1 MSERP
6 FAILVA
12 GELNPDAIVV
22 GPDLTPEFG
31 QVETLATDGTLTIGS
46 SGAIFAC
53 GAARLGL
60 ATTYVGVVGDDAGGR
75 FVLSELE
82 RRGVDTAAC
91 RVEEGRA
98 TGLTVVISRGEDR
111 AILTAV
117 GVMDALAADDVTDRV
132 LAGVEHLHVTSPAL
146 QPRLRAGLPDLF
158 ARAHAAGLT
167 TSLDPGWDP
176 AGEWDAALGDAL
188 AATDVLFPNAAE
200 ACRIAG
206 TGDPE
211 AALDELAARVPTVV
225 VKLGA
230 DGAIAADPRGRAR
243 AAVPALDSADHL
255 GAGPGIGLAD
265 SAGQGSASAFPAAPV
280 DTTGAGDSFAA
291 GFLRAARAGLSLEE
305 RLRVAVACGS
315 LSTTAL
321 GGVAAQPTWPEAAAA
336 AAVTTTEGSPA

>member
-1 MSERP
+1 MTATGARP

-31 QVETLATDGTLTIGS
+31 QVETLAQDGTLTIGS

-60 ATTYVGVVGDDAGGR
+60 ATAYVGAVGDDAGGR
-75 FVLSELE
+75 FVLSELG
-82 RRGVDTAAC
+82 RRGVDTGAC
-91 RVEEGRA
+91 RVEEGRP

-117 GVMDALAADDVTDRV
+117 GAMDALDAADVSDDL
-132 LAGVEHLHVTSPAL
+132 LARAEHLHVTSPSL

-158 ARAHAAGLT
+158 ARARAAGLT

-188 AATDVLFPNAAE
+188 AATDVFLPNAAE
-200 ACRIAG
+200 AARI
-206 TGDPE
+206 TGAEDPE
-211 AALDELAARVPTVV
+211 EALAALAARVPTVAI
-225 VKLGA
+225 KLGA
-230 DGAIAADPRGRAR
+230 EGAIAAAGEERVR
-243 AAVPALDSADHL
+243 AAVPS
-255 GAGPGIGLAD
+255 GPRSTSVTDELTQVDRTRG
-265 SAGQGSASAFPAAPV
+265 PV

-291 GFLRAARAGLSLEE
+291 GFLRARRDGLPLADQ
-305 RLRVAVACGS
+305 LRVAVACGS
-315 LSTTAL
+315 LSTRAL
-321 GGVAAQPTWPEAAAA
+321 GGVAAQPTWEEAAALA
-336 AAVTTTEGSPA
+336 GLTDSANANATEGSPA

>member
-1 MSERP
+1 MTARP

-12 GELNPDAIVV
+12 GELNPDAIVI

-31 QVETLATDGTLTIGS
+31 QVETLAADGTLTIGS

-60 ATTYVGVVGDDAGGR
+60 ATAYVGVVGDDAGGR
-75 FVLSELE
+75 FILAELE
-82 RRGVDTAAC
+82 RRDVDTAAC

-98 TGLTVVISRGEDR
+98 TGLSVVISRGEDR

-117 GVMDALAADDVTDRV
+117 GAMDALAAEDVTDAI
-132 LAGVEHLHVTSPAL
+132 LAGADHLHVSSPAL
-146 QPRLRAGLPDLF
+146 QPRLRAGLAELF
-158 ARAHAAGLT
+158 TRAHDAGLT

-176 AGEWDAALGDAL
+176 AGEWDTALGDAL
-188 AATDVLFPNAAE
+188 TVTDVFFPNAAE

-206 TGDPE
+206 TGDPK
-211 AALDELAARVPTVV
+211 AALDTLAARVPTVV

-230 DGAIAADPRGRAR
+230 EGAIAADPTGRAR
-243 AAVPALDSADHL
+243 AEVPAL
-255 GAGPGIGLAD
+255 
-265 SAGQGSASAFPAAPV
+265 ASVGVAV

-291 GFLRAARAGLSLEE
+291 GFLRAERAGLPLEE

-315 LSTTAL
+315 LSTRAL
-321 GGVAAQPTWPEAAAA
+321 GGVAAQPTWPEAAAV

>member
-1 MSERP
+1 MSTRP

-60 ATTYVGVVGDDAGGR
+60 VTAYVGVVGDDAGGR
-75 FVLSELE
+75 FILTELE
-82 RRGVDTAAC
+82 RRGVDTASC

-98 TGLTVVISRGEDR
+98 TGLSVVISRGEDR

-117 GVMDALAADDVTDRV
+117 GAMDALAAEDVTDAI
-132 LAGVEHLHVTSPAL
+132 LAGAEHLHVSSPAL
-146 QPRLRAGLPDLF
+146 QPRLRAGLADLF
-158 ARAHAAGLT
+158 TRAHGAGLT

-176 AGEWDAALGDAL
+176 TGEWDTALGDAL
-188 AATDVLFPNAAE
+188 TATDVFFPNAAE

-206 TGDPE
+206 ADDPR
-211 AALDELAARVPTVV
+211 AALDLLAARVATVV

-230 DGAIAADPRGRAR
+230 QGAIAADPTGRAR
-243 AAVPALDSADHL
+243 AEVPASTPTDVAARL
-255 GAGPGIGLAD
+255 GAA
-265 SAGQGSASAFPAAPV
+265 PAIDAAAPPAPPV

-291 GFLRAARAGLSLEE
+291 GFLRAERAGLPLEE

-315 LSTTAL
+315 LSTRAL

>member
-1 MSERP
+1 MSARP

-22 GPDLTPEFG
+22 GPELTPEFG
-31 QVETLATDGTLTIGS
+31 QVETLAADGTLTIGS

-53 GAARLGL
+53 GCARLGL
-60 ATTYVGVVGDDAGGR
+60 ATSYVGTVGDDAGGR
-75 FVLSELE
+75 FVLTELT

-91 RVEEGRA
+91 RFEEGRP

-117 GVMDALAADDVTDRV
+117 GAMDALDAADVTDAI
-132 LAGVEHLHVTSPAL
+132 LATAGHLHVSSPAL

-158 ARAHAAGLT
+158 ARAHDAGLT

-176 AGEWDAALGDAL
+176 AGEWDAALGEALDAV
-188 AATDVLFPNAAE
+188 DILFPNAAE

-206 TGDPE
+206 TEDPE
-211 AALDELAARVPTVV
+211 AALDALAERVPTVA

-230 DGAIAADPRGRAR
+230 EGAIAADPTGRAR
-243 AAVPALDSADHL
+243 AATPVIDRAD
-255 GAGPGIGLAD
+255 AN
-265 SAGQGSASAFPAAPV
+265 PAANAAPAATTPV

-291 GFLRAARAGLSLEE
+291 GFLRARRDGLPLADQ
-305 RLRVAVACGS
+305 LRVAVACGS
-315 LSTTAL
+315 LSTRAL
-321 GGVAAQPTWPEAAAA
+321 GGVAAQPTWQEAAAA
-336 AAVTTTEGSPA
+336 AVVTTTEGSPA

>member
-1 MSERP
+1 MTDRP

-31 QVETLATDGTLTIGS
+31 QVETLAADGTLTIGS

-60 ATTYVGVVGDDAGGR
+60 PTTYVGVVGDDAGGR
-75 FVLSELE
+75 FVLTELE
-82 RRGVDTAAC
+82 RRGVDTTAC
-91 RVEEGRA
+91 RVEEGRP

-117 GVMDALAADDVTDRV
+117 GAMDALAAADVTDAI
-132 LAGVEHLHVTSPAL
+132 LATAEHLHVTSPAL

-188 AATDVLFPNAAE
+188 AATDVFFPNAAE
-200 ACRIAG
+200 GCRIAG
-206 TGDPE
+206 TEDPE
-211 AALDELAARVPTVV
+211 AALDALAARVPTVV

-230 DGAIAADPRGRAR
+230 DGAIAADPTGRAH
-243 AAVPALDSADHL
+243 AAAPAL
-255 GAGPGIGLAD
+255 
-265 SAGQGSASAFPAAPV
+265 APV

-291 GFLRAARAGLSLEE
+291 GFLRATRAGLSLDE

-315 LSTTAL
+315 LSTGAL

>member
-1 MSERP
+1 MSDRP

-31 QVETLATDGTLTIGS
+31 QVETLAADGTLTIGS

-60 ATTYVGVVGDDAGGR
+60 ATAYVGVVGDDAGGR
-75 FVLSELE
+75 FVLAELE
-82 RRGVDTAAC
+82 RRAVDTSAC
-91 RVEEGRA
+91 RIEEGRA

-117 GVMDALAADDVTDRV
+117 GAMDALAAEDVSDAL
-132 LAGVEHLHVTSPAL
+132 LARAEHLHVTSPAL

-158 ARAHAAGLT
+158 ARARAAGLT

-176 AGEWDAALGDAL
+176 AGEWDAALGEAL
-188 AATDVLFPNAAE
+188 AATDVFFPNAAE
-200 ACRIAG
+200 AARI
-206 TGDPE
+206 TGEDDPE
-211 AALDELAARVPTVV
+211 AALETLAGRVPTVAL
-225 VKLGA
+225 KLGA
-230 DGAIAADPRGRAR
+230 EGAIAAVGPERAR
-243 AAVPALDSADHL
+243 AAAPRT
-255 GAGPGIGLAD
+255 
-265 SAGQGSASAFPAAPV
+265 APV

-291 GFLRAARAGLSLEE
+291 GFLRATREGLSPAE

-315 LSTTAL
+315 LSTRAL
-321 GGVAAQPTWPEAAAA
+321 GGVAAQPTWPEVIGTSAS
-336 AAVTTTEGSPA
+336 TTANATEGSTA

>member
-31 QVETLATDGTLTIGS
+31 QVETLAQDGTLTIGS

-53 GAARLGL
+53 GCARLGL
-60 ATTYVGVVGDDAGGR
+60 ATSYVGAVGDDAGGR
-75 FVLSELE
+75 FVLDELG
-82 RRGVDTAAC
+82 RRRIDTTGC

-117 GVMDALAADDVTDRV
+117 GAMDALGAEDVTDAT
-132 LAGVEHLHVTSPAL
+132 LAGAEHLHVTSPAL

-158 ARAHAAGLT
+158 SRAHAAGLT

-176 AGEWDAALGDAL
+176 AGEWDAALADAL
-188 AATDVLFPNAAE
+188 EEVDVFFPNAAE
-200 ACRIAG
+200 AARIAG

-211 AALDELAARVPTVV
+211 AALDALAARVPTVV

-230 DGAIAADPRGRAR
+230 DGAIAADASGRAR
-243 AAVPALDSADHL
+243 AAVPAIDSADL
-255 GAGPGIGLAD
+255 
-265 SAGQGSASAFPAAPV
+265 AGQGAAPPAAPAPV

-291 GFLRAARAGLSLEE
+291 GFLAAGRAGLSLDE

-315 LSTTAL
+315 LSTRAL
-321 GGVAAQPTWPEAAAA
+321 GGVAAQPTWPEALAA

>member
-1 MSERP
+1 MTPRD

-31 QVETLATDGTLTIGS
+31 QVEMLAEDGTLTMGS

-60 ATTYVGVVGDDAGGR
+60 ATAYVGVVGDDAGGR
-75 FVLSELE
+75 FVLAELE

-91 RVEEGRA
+91 RVEEGRS
-98 TGLTVVISRGEDR
+98 TGLSVVISRGEDR

-117 GVMDALAADDVTDRV
+117 GAMDALDAADVSDDL
-132 LAGVEHLHVTSPAL
+132 LARAEHLHVTSPAL

-158 ARAHAAGLT
+158 ARARAVGLT

-188 AATDVLFPNAAE
+188 AATDVFLPNAAE
-200 ACRIAG
+200 AARI
-206 TGDPE
+206 TGAEDPE
-211 AALDELAARVPTVV
+211 EALTALAARVPTVAI
-225 VKLGA
+225 KLGA
-230 DGAIAADPRGRAR
+230 EGAIAAAGPERAR
-243 AAVPALDSADHL
+243 AAAPV
-255 GAGPGIGLAD
+255 IGDATD
-265 SAGQGSASAFPAAPV
+265 PV

-291 GFLRAARAGLSLEE
+291 GFLRAGREGLSLADQ
-305 RLRVAVACGS
+305 LRVAVACGS
-315 LSTTAL
+315 LSTRAL
-321 GGVAAQPTWPEAAAA
+321 GGVAAQPTWGEATAAANSA
-336 AAVTTTEGSPA
+336 NANATEGSPA

>member
-1 MSERP
+1 MTTERP

-22 GPDLTPEFG
+22 GPGLTPEFG

-60 ATTYVGVVGDDAGGR
+60 ATAYVGVVGDDAGGR
-75 FVLSELE
+75 FVLTELE
-82 RRGVDTAAC
+82 RRGVDTSAC
-91 RVEEGRA
+91 RIEEGRH

-117 GVMDALAADDVTDRV
+117 GAMDALAAADVDDAL
-132 LAGVEHLHVTSPAL
+132 LARAEHLHVTSPAL

-158 ARAHAAGLT
+158 DRAHGLGLT

-188 AATDVLFPNAAE
+188 GATDVFLPNAVE

-206 TGDPE
+206 TEDPE
-211 AALDELAARVPTVV
+211 AALEALAARVPTVA

-230 DGAIAADPRGRAR
+230 AGAIAAQGPERAR
-243 AAVPALDSADHL
+243 AAAP
-255 GAGPGIGLAD
+255 PTT
-265 SAGQGSASAFPAAPV
+265 PV

-291 GFLRAARAGLSLEE
+291 GFLRAAREGLPLAD

-315 LSTTAL
+315 LSTRAL
-321 GGVAAQPTWPEAAAA
+321 GGVAAQPTWPQ
-336 AAVTTTEGSPA
+336 VVGTTNSANATEGSPA

>member
-1 MSERP
+1 MTDRP

-31 QVETLATDGTLTIGS
+31 QVETLAQDGTLTIGS

-60 ATTYVGVVGDDAGGR
+60 GTSYVGVVGDDAGGR
-75 FVLSELE
+75 FVLDELG
-82 RRGVDTAAC
+82 RRGIDTAAC

-117 GVMDALAADDVTDRV
+117 GAMDALGAADVTEAI
-132 LAGVEHLHVTSPAL
+132 LATAEHLHVTSPAL

-158 ARAHAAGLT
+158 SRARAAGLT

-176 AGEWDAALGDAL
+176 AGEWDTALGEALDAV
-188 AATDVLFPNAAE
+188 DVLFPNAAE

-211 AALDELAARVPTVV
+211 EALDVLAARVPTVA

-230 DGAIAADPRGRAR
+230 DGAIAADPTGRAR
-243 AAVPALDSADHL
+243 AGVPAPADASGVDPGGQV
-255 GAGPGIGLAD
+255 GATT
-265 SAGQGSASAFPAAPV
+265 PV

-291 GFLRAARAGLSLEE
+291 GFLAAGRAGLSLDE

-315 LSTTAL
+315 LSTSAL
-321 GGVAAQPTWPEAAAA
+321 GGVAAQPTWPEALAA

>member
-1 MSERP
+1 MTDRR

-22 GPDLTPEFG
+22 GPELTPEFG
-31 QVETLATDGTLTIGS
+31 QVETLAADGTLTIGS

-53 GAARLGL
+53 GCARLGL
-60 ATTYVGVVGDDAGGR
+60 ATSYVGTVGDDAGGR
-75 FVLSELE
+75 FVLTELE
-82 RRGVDTAAC
+82 RRGVDTNCC
-91 RVEEGRA
+91 RVEEGTA

-117 GVMDALAADDVTDRV
+117 GAMDALAAEDVTDSI
-132 LAGVEHLHVTSPAL
+132 LATAEHLHMTSPAL

-176 AGEWDAALGDAL
+176 AGEWDTALADAL
-188 AATDVLFPNAAE
+188 DATDVFFPNAAE

-206 TGDPE
+206 TEDPD
-211 AALDELAARVPTVV
+211 AALDALAARVATVA

-230 DGAIAADPRGRAR
+230 DGAIAADPSGRAR
-243 AAVPALDSADHL
+243 AAAPALT
-255 GAGPGIGLAD
+255 
-265 SAGQGSASAFPAAPV
+265 PV

-291 GFLRAARAGLSLEE
+291 GFLRAGRAGLPLEE

-315 LSTTAL
+315 LSTGAL
-321 GGVAAQPTWPEAAAA
+321 GGVAAQPTWQEATAA

>member
-1 MSERP
+1 MTASGERP

-31 QVETLATDGTLTIGS
+31 QVETLAEDGTLTIGS

-60 ATTYVGVVGDDAGGR
+60 ATAYVGVVGDDAGGR
-75 FVLSELE
+75 FVLAELE
-82 RRGVDTAAC
+82 WRGVDTGAC
-91 RVEEGRA
+91 RVEEGRP

-117 GVMDALAADDVTDRV
+117 GAMDALDAADVTDDL
-132 LAGVEHLHVTSPAL
+132 LAGAEHLHVTSPAL

-158 ARAHAAGLT
+158 ARARAAGLT

-188 AATDVLFPNAAE
+188 AATDVFLPNAAE
-200 ACRIAG
+200 AARIAG
-206 TGDPE
+206 ADDPE
-211 AALDELAARVPTVV
+211 EALAALAARVPTVV

-230 DGAIAADPRGRAR
+230 EGAIAAQGEERAR
-243 AAVPALDSADHL
+243 ATAPATN
-255 GAGPGIGLAD
+255 
-265 SAGQGSASAFPAAPV
+265 PV

-291 GFLRAARAGLSLEE
+291 GFLRARRDGLSLADQ
-305 RLRVAVACGS
+305 LRVAVACGS
-315 LSTTAL
+315 LSTRAL
-321 GGVAAQPTWPEAAAA
+321 GGVAAQPTWGEATEA
-336 AAVTTTEGSPA
+336 AAVTSTERSPA

>member
-1 MSERP
+1 MSDRP

-31 QVETLATDGTLTIGS
+31 QVETLAADGTLTIGS

-60 ATTYVGVVGDDAGGR
+60 ATSYVGVVGDDAGGR
-75 FVLSELE
+75 FVLAELE
-82 RRGVDTAAC
+82 GRGVDTGAC
-91 RVEEGRA
+91 RVEEGRP
-98 TGLTVVISRGEDR
+98 TGLSVVISRGEDR

-117 GVMDALAADDVTDRV
+117 GAMDALAAADVTGRV
-132 LAGVEHLHVTSPAL
+132 LATAEHLHVTSPAL
-146 QPRLRAGLPDLF
+146 QPRLRAGLPDLL

-176 AGEWDAALGDAL
+176 AGEWDAALGDSLDAV
-188 AATDVLFPNAAE
+188 DVFFPNAAE
-200 ACRIAG
+200 AGRIAG
-206 TGDPE
+206 TEDPE
-211 AALDELAARVPTVV
+211 AALEALAARVATVA

-230 DGAIAADPRGRAR
+230 DGAIAADASGRAR
-243 AAVPALDSADHL
+243 ASAPALD
-255 GAGPGIGLAD
+255 
-265 SAGQGSASAFPAAPV
+265 PV

-291 GFLRAARAGLSLEE
+291 GFLAAGRAGLPLAE

-315 LSTTAL
+315 LSTRAL
-321 GGVAAQPTWPEAAAA
+321 GGVAAQPTWREATAA

>member
-1 MSERP
+1 MSDRP

-22 GPDLTPEFG
+22 GPELTPEFG
-31 QVETLATDGTLTIGS
+31 QVETLAQDGTLTIGS

-53 GAARLGL
+53 GCARLGL
-60 ATTYVGVVGDDAGGR
+60 ATSYVGTVGDDAGGR
-75 FVLSELE
+75 FVLTELE
-82 RRGVDTAAC
+82 RRRVDTGPC

-117 GVMDALAADDVTDRV
+117 GAMDALAAEDVTDAI
-132 LAGVEHLHVTSPAL
+132 LATAEHLHVTSPAL

-176 AGEWDAALGDAL
+176 AGEWDTALADAL
-188 AATDVLFPNAAE
+188 DATDVFFPNAAE

-206 TGDPE
+206 AEDPE
-211 AALDELAARVPTVV
+211 AALDALAARVPTVA

-230 DGAIAADPRGRAR
+230 DGAIAADPTGRAR
-243 AAVPALDSADHL
+243 AAAPTLDA
-255 GAGPGIGLAD
+255 
-265 SAGQGSASAFPAAPV
+265 V

-291 GFLRAARAGLSLEE
+291 GFLRAGRAGLPLEA

-315 LSTTAL
+315 LSTRAL
-321 GGVAAQPTWPEAAAA
+321 GGVAAQPTWQEATAA

>member
-1 MSERP
+1 MSDRP

-53 GAARLGL
+53 GCARLGL
-60 ATTYVGVVGDDAGGR
+60 ATSYVGAVGDDAGGR
-75 FVLSELE
+75 FVLDELG
-82 RRGVDTAAC
+82 RRGIDTAGC

-117 GVMDALAADDVTDRV
+117 GAMDALAAEDVTDAM
-132 LAGVEHLHVTSPAL
+132 LAGAEHLHVSSPAL

-158 ARAHAAGLT
+158 ARAHAAGLS

-176 AGEWDAALGDAL
+176 AGGWDAALADAL
-188 AATDVLFPNAAE
+188 EEVDVFFPNAAE
-200 ACRIAG
+200 AARIAG
-206 TGDPE
+206 TPAADPE
-211 AALDELAARVPTVV
+211 AALDALAARVPTVV

-230 DGAIAADPRGRAR
+230 DGAIAADASGRAR
-243 AAVPALDSADHL
+243 AAVPAIDSVDH
-255 GAGPGIGLAD
+255 
-265 SAGQGSASAFPAAPV
+265 AGQGAAAPAAAPV

-291 GFLRAARAGLSLEE
+291 GFLAAGRAGLSLDE

-321 GGVAAQPTWPEAAAA
+321 GGVAAQPTWREAVAA

>member
-1 MSERP
+1 MTRP
-6 FAILVA
+6 FAVLVA

-31 QVETLATDGTLTIGS
+31 QVETLARDGTLTIGS

-60 ATTYVGVVGDDAGGR
+60 ATSYVGTVGDDAGGR
-75 FVLSELE
+75 FVLTELE
-82 RRGVDTAAC
+82 RRRVDTTGC
-91 RVEEGRA
+91 RIEEGRR

-117 GVMDALAADDVTDRV
+117 GAMDALAAADVTDAI
-132 LAGVEHLHVTSPAL
+132 LASAEHLHVTSPAL

-176 AGEWDAALGDAL
+176 NGEWDTLLGASLD
-188 AATDVLFPNAAE
+188 DVDVFLPNAAE

-206 TGDPE
+206 AEDPD
-211 AALDELAARVPTVV
+211 AALAALAARVPTVA

-230 DGAIAADPRGRAR
+230 QGAIAADASGRAR
-243 AAVPALDSADHL
+243 AAVPALD
-255 GAGPGIGLAD
+255 
-265 SAGQGSASAFPAAPV
+265 PV

-291 GFLRAARAGLSLEE
+291 GFLRAGRAGLPLEE
-305 RLRVAVACGS
+305 RLGVAVACGS
-315 LSTTAL
+315 LSTRAL
-321 GGVAAQPTWPEAAAA
+321 GGVAAQPTWQEATAAAA
-336 AAVTTTEGSPA
+336 LNPTEGSPA

>member
-1 MSERP
+1 MTDRP

-22 GPDLTPEFG
+22 GPELTPEFG
-31 QVETLATDGTLTIGS
+31 QVETLAADGTLTIGS
-46 SGAIFAC
+46 SGAIFASGC
-53 GAARLGL
+53 ARLGL
-60 ATTYVGVVGDDAGGR
+60 ATSYVGTVGDDAGGR
-75 FVLSELE
+75 FVLTELE
-82 RRGVDTAAC
+82 RRGVDTTAC
-91 RVEEGRA
+91 TVEEGRA

-117 GVMDALAADDVTDRV
+117 GAMDALAAEDVTEEI
-132 LAGVEHLHVTSPAL
+132 LATAEHLHVTSPAL

-176 AGEWDAALGDAL
+176 AGEWDAALANAL
-188 AATDVLFPNAAE
+188 EATDVLFPNTAE

-206 TGDPE
+206 TEDPGD
-211 AALDELAARVPTVV
+211 ALDALSARVPTVV

-230 DGAIAADPRGRAR
+230 DGAIAADPTGRAR
-243 AAVPALDSADHL
+243 AAVRAIDSADQ
-255 GAGPGIGLAD
+255 AGPGA
-265 SAGQGSASAFPAAPV
+265 AASADPV

-291 GFLRAARAGLSLEE
+291 GFLRAGRAGLSLEE
-305 RLRVAVACGS
+305 RLRIAVACGS
-315 LSTTAL
+315 LSTRAL
-321 GGVAAQPTWPEAAAA
+321 GGVAAQPTWQEATAA

>member
-1 MSERP
+1 MSARP

-60 ATTYVGVVGDDAGGR
+60 VTAYVGVVGDDAGGR
-75 FVLSELE
+75 FILTELE
-82 RRGVDTAAC
+82 RRGVDTASC

-98 TGLTVVISRGEDR
+98 TGLSVVISRGEDR

-117 GVMDALAADDVTDRV
+117 GAMDALAAEDVTDTI
-132 LAGVEHLHVTSPAL
+132 LAGAEHLHVSSPAL
-146 QPRLRAGLPDLF
+146 QPRLRAGLADLF
-158 ARAHAAGLT
+158 TRAHGAGLT

-176 AGEWDAALGDAL
+176 TGEWDTALGDAL
-188 AATDVLFPNAAE
+188 TATDVFFPNAAE

-206 TGDPE
+206 ADDPK
-211 AALDELAARVPTVV
+211 AALDLLAARVPTVV

-230 DGAIAADPRGRAR
+230 QGAIAADPTGRAR
-243 AAVPALDSADHL
+243 AEVPASTPTDVAARF
-255 GAGPGIGLAD
+255 GAA
-265 SAGQGSASAFPAAPV
+265 PAIDAVAPPAPPV

-291 GFLRAARAGLSLEE
+291 GFLRADRAGLPLEE

-315 LSTTAL
+315 LSTRAL

-336 AAVTTTEGSPA
+336 AVVTTTEGSPA

>member
-6 FAILVA
+6 FAILVV

-31 QVETLATDGTLTIGS
+31 QVETLAQDGTLTIGS

-53 GAARLGL
+53 GCARLGL
-60 ATTYVGVVGDDAGGR
+60 TTSYVGAVGDDAGGR
-75 FVLSELE
+75 FVLDELG
-82 RRGVDTAAC
+82 RRGIDTAGC

-117 GVMDALAADDVTDRV
+117 GAMDALAAEDVTDAM
-132 LAGVEHLHVTSPAL
+132 LAGAEHLHVTSPAL

-176 AGEWDAALGDAL
+176 AGEWDAALADAL
-188 AATDVLFPNAAE
+188 EEVDVFFPNAAE
-200 ACRIAG
+200 AARIAG
-206 TGDPE
+206 TPAADPE
-211 AALDELAARVPTVV
+211 AALDALAARAPTVV
-225 VKLGA
+225 LKLGA
-230 DGAIAADPRGRAR
+230 DGAIAADASGRAH
-243 AAVPALDSADHL
+243 ASVPTIDSAS
-255 GAGPGIGLAD
+255 
-265 SAGQGSASAFPAAPV
+265 SAAAPV

-291 GFLRAARAGLSLEE
+291 GFLAAGRAGLPLDE

-315 LSTTAL
+315 LSTRAL
-321 GGVAAQPTWPEAAAA
+321 GGVAAQPTWPEALAAA
-336 AAVTTTEGSPA
+336 SVTTTEGSPA

>member
-1 MSERP
+1 MSARP

-31 QVETLATDGTLTIGS
+31 QVETLAADGTLTIGS

-60 ATTYVGVVGDDAGGR
+60 ATAYVGVVGGDAGGR
-75 FVLSELE
+75 FILSELG

-98 TGLTVVISRGEDR
+98 TGLSVVISRGEDR

-117 GVMDALAADDVTDRV
+117 GAMDALAAEDVTDAI
-132 LAGVEHLHVTSPAL
+132 LAGAEHLHVSSPAL
-146 QPRLRAGLPDLF
+146 QPRLRAGLADLF
-158 ARAHAAGLT
+158 TRAHAAGLT

-176 AGEWDAALGDAL
+176 TGEWDTALGDAL
-188 AATDVLFPNAAE
+188 TATDVFFPNAAE

-206 TGDPE
+206 ADDPK
-211 AALDELAARVPTVV
+211 AALDALAARVPTVV

-230 DGAIAADPRGRAR
+230 EGAIAADPTGRAR
-243 AAVPALDSADHL
+243 TEVPA
-255 GAGPGIGLAD
+255 
-265 SAGQGSASAFPAAPV
+265 FAAAPPV

-291 GFLRAARAGLSLEE
+291 GYLRAERAGLPLEE

-315 LSTTAL
+315 LSTRAL

>member
-1 MSERP
+1 MSDRP

-12 GELNPDAIVV
+12 GELNPDAIVI

-31 QVETLATDGTLTIGS
+31 QVETLAADGTLTIGS

-60 ATTYVGVVGDDAGGR
+60 ATAYVGVVGDDAGGR
-75 FVLSELE
+75 FVLTELE
-82 RRGVDTAAC
+82 RRGVDTTAC

-117 GVMDALAADDVTDRV
+117 GAMDALAAADVTDAI
-132 LAGVEHLHVTSPAL
+132 LAGAEHLHVTSPAL

-188 AATDVLFPNAAE
+188 GATDVFFPNAAE

-211 AALDELAARVPTVV
+211 EALDELAARVATVV

-230 DGAIAADPRGRAR
+230 DGAIAADPTGRAR
-243 AAVPALDSADHL
+243 AAVPLTDSAT
-255 GAGPGIGLAD
+255 
-265 SAGQGSASAFPAAPV
+265 PV

-291 GFLRAARAGLSLEE
+291 GFLRAGRAGLPLEE

>member
-1 MSERP
+1 MTERP

-22 GPDLTPEFG
+22 GPGLTPEFG
-31 QVETLATDGTLTIGS
+31 QVETLAADGTLAIGS

-60 ATTYVGVVGDDAGGR
+60 ATAYIGVVGDDAGGR
-75 FVLSELE
+75 FMLAELE
-82 RRGVDTAAC
+82 RHGVDTLAC
-91 RVEEGRA
+91 RVEEGQP

-117 GVMDALAADDVTDRV
+117 GAMDALAAADVDDSL
-132 LAGVEHLHVTSPAL
+132 LARAEHLHVTSPAL

-158 ARAHAAGLT
+158 ARARAVGLT

-176 AGEWDAALGDAL
+176 AGEWDTALGDAFE
-188 AATDVLFPNAAE
+188 ATDIFLPNAAE

-206 TGDPE
+206 TEDPE
-211 AALDELAARVPTVV
+211 AALEALAARVPTVAI
-225 VKLGA
+225 KLGA
-230 DGAIAADPRGRAR
+230 QGAIAAAGSQRAR
-243 AAVPALDSADHL
+243 A
-255 GAGPGIGLAD
+255 GAP
-265 SAGQGSASAFPAAPV
+265 PVEPV

-291 GFLRAARAGLSLEE
+291 GFLRAERDGLPLAE

-315 LSTTAL
+315 LSTRAL
-321 GGVAAQPTWPEAAAA
+321 GGVAAQPTWQEATTADAATA
-336 AAVTTTEGSPA
+336 TERSGA

>member
-1 MSERP
+1 MTVRP
-6 FAILVA
+6 FDILVA

-22 GPDLTPEFG
+22 GPDLAPEFG
-31 QVETLATDGTLTIGS
+31 QVETLAEDGTLTIGS

-53 GAARLGL
+53 GSARLGL

-75 FVLSELE
+75 FVLAELGL
-82 RRGVDTAAC
+82 RGVDTASC
-91 RVEEGRA
+91 RVEDRRP

-117 GVMDALAADDVTDRV
+117 GAMDALDAAAVTDEI
-132 LAGVEHLHVTSPAL
+132 LTSAAHLHVTSPAL

-158 ARAHAAGLT
+158 ARARAAGLT

-176 AGEWDAALGDAL
+176 AGEWDTALGAALE
-188 AATDVLFPNAAE
+188 ATDVFFPNAAE

-206 TGDPE
+206 TGDPD
-211 AALDELAARVPTVV
+211 AALEALAARAPTVAL
-225 VKLGA
+225 KLGA
-230 DGAIAADPRGRAR
+230 EGAIAADPDGRAR
-243 AAVPALDSADHL
+243 AAAPAV
-255 GAGPGIGLAD
+255 
-265 SAGQGSASAFPAAPV
+265 APV

-291 GFLRAARAGLSLEE
+291 GFLRAGRAGLSLEE

-315 LSTTAL
+315 LSTRAL
-321 GGVAAQPTWPEAAAA
+321 GGVAAQPTWQEATTA

>member
-1 MSERP
+1 MTAARP

-31 QVETLATDGTLTIGS
+31 QVETLAADGTLTIGS

-60 ATTYVGVVGDDAGGR
+60 ATSYVGVVGDDAGGR
-75 FVLSELE
+75 FILTELE

-91 RVEEGRA
+91 RVEEGRP
-98 TGLTVVISRGEDR
+98 TGLTVVVSRGEDR

-117 GVMDALAADDVTDRV
+117 GAMDALAAEDVTDAI
-132 LAGVEHLHVTSPAL
+132 LGTAEHLHVSSPAL
-146 QPRLRAGLPDLF
+146 QPRLRAGLADLF
-158 ARAHAAGLT
+158 TRAHAAGLT

-176 AGEWDAALGDAL
+176 TGEWDTALGDAL
-188 AATDVLFPNAAE
+188 TATDVLFPNAAE
-200 ACRIAG
+200 ACRIAA
-206 TGDPE
+206 TNEPK
-211 AALDELAARVPTVV
+211 AALDALAERVPTVV

-230 DGAIAADPRGRAR
+230 EGAIAADPTGRAR
-243 AAVPALDSADHL
+243 AEVPAFA
-255 GAGPGIGLAD
+255 
-265 SAGQGSASAFPAAPV
+265 AAPAV

-291 GFLRAARAGLSLEE
+291 GFLRAERAGLPLDE

-315 LSTTAL
+315 LSTRAL
-321 GGVAAQPTWPEAAAA
+321 GGVAAQPTWPEATAA

>member
-1 MSERP
+1 MSGRP

-22 GPDLTPEFG
+22 GPGLAPEFG
-31 QVETLATDGTLTIGS
+31 QVETLAADGTLTIGS

-53 GAARLGL
+53 GCARLGL
-60 ATTYVGVVGDDAGGR
+60 ATAYVGTIGDDAGGR
-75 FVLSELE
+75 FVLTELE
-82 RRGVDTAAC
+82 RRGVDTSAC
-91 RVEEGRA
+91 RVEEGSR

-117 GVMDALAADDVTDRV
+117 GAMDALAAAEVTDALLSR
-132 LAGVEHLHVTSPAL
+132 AEHLHVTSPAL

-176 AGEWDAALGDAL
+176 AGEWDVALADAL
-188 AATDVLFPNAAE
+188 AATDVFLPNAAE

-206 TGDPE
+206 VDDPE
-211 AALDELAARVPTVV
+211 AALEALAARVPTVA

-230 DGAIAADPRGRAR
+230 AGAIAADPSGRAR
-243 AAVPALDSADHL
+243 AAAPALD
-255 GAGPGIGLAD
+255 
-265 SAGQGSASAFPAAPV
+265 PV
-280 DTTGAGDSFAA
+280 DTTGAGDSFVA
-291 GFLRAARAGLSLEE
+291 GFLRAGREGLALEE

-315 LSTTAL
+315 LSTRGL
-321 GGVAAQPTWPEAAAA
+321 GGVAAQPTWPEATARA
-336 AAVTTTEGSPA
+336 TPTEGSPA